1 MALYLAFDV
10 GGTKTACVLGDE
22 ERVLAR
28 AEGGSIKTLRIPGAE
43 ARANLED
50 VLLQLVSSTG
60 ADLRQVRRTCI
71 GTSGFSAPG
80 VRAWMHQAIAETIGS
95 ELVLLGD
102 EVIALDAAFPGT
114 RGVLVIAGTG
124 SNIVGRAATGQMTHT
139 GGWGPMLADEGSG
152 HWIGHQALRAC
163 FRAIDEAPASSAD
176 YVAGGAAGGLADAE
190 ARVATGSSGL
200 AAGAGGLASA
210 ATFFAERRLSDL
222 PPLLLRFLEHLRL
235 PDLDAIIGAANALE
249 FRFAQLVPV
258 IVEAAR
264 AGDPIAAATLSLAA
278 EALALLV
285 AQVISKMESL
295 EAGLAERPAAPGVA
309 YIGGV
314 LTHIPAVRS
323 AMHRALDRRYPGIV
337 LHPEPADA
345 LAGALWHA
353 RGCRP

>member
-10 GGTKTACVLGDE
+10 GGTKTACVLADE
-22 ERVLAR
+22 ERELAR
-28 AEGGSIKTLRIPGAE
+28 AEGGSIKTLRISGAE

-50 VLLQLVSSTG
+50 VLLQLVSATG

-71 GTSGFSAPG
+71 GTSGIAAPA
-80 VRAWMHQAIAETIGS
+80 VRAWMRQAIAETVGS

-102 EVIALDAAFPGT
+102 EVIALDAAFPGA

-163 FRAIDEAPASSAD
+163 FRAIDAAPASSAD
-176 YVAGGAAGGLADAE
+176 FVNGGAAALAFSGADAQPE
-190 ARVATGSSGL
+190 T
-200 AAGAGGLASA
+200 AGAAS
-210 ATFFAERRLSDL
+210 FFAERRLEDL
-222 PPLLLRFLEHLRL
+222 PPLLRRFLDALKL
-235 PDLDAIIGAANALE
+235 PDMEAIIGAANALE

-258 IVEAAR
+258 VVEAAR
-264 AGDPIAAATLSLAA
+264 DGDPLATEMVRNAGD
-278 EALALLV
+278 ALALLV
-285 AQVISKMESL
+285 AQTIAKVEGL
-295 EAGLAERPAAPGVA
+295 EAGLTAPPGTPPVA

-314 LTHIPAVRS
+314 LAHIAEIRA
-323 AMHRALDRRYPGIV
+323 AMHRALDRRYPGIT
-337 LHPEPADA
+337 LRPEPADA

-353 RGCRP
+353 RGCR

>member
-1 MALYLAFDV
+1 MALYLALDV

-43 ARANLED
+43 ARANLEA
-50 VLLQLVSSTG
+50 VLLQLVSATG

-176 YVAGGAAGGLADAE
+176 YVAGGE
-190 ARVATGSSGL
+190 
-200 AAGAGGLASA
+200 AAGAPGALRSVASPA
-210 ATFFAERRLSDL
+210 GFFSERRLSDL
-222 PPLLLRFLEHLRL
+222 PPLMLRFLEHLRL

-258 IVEAAR
+258 VVEAAL
-264 AGDPIAAATLSLAA
+264 AGDPLAA
-278 EALALLV
+278 RILQEAGEALALLV
-285 AQVISKMESL
+285 SQTIAKMESL

-314 LTHIPAVRS
+314 LTNIQAVRS